1 MPLSSYL
8 NLNTLICVAAA
19 YYAFATIRNLS
30 AIATTEYPPLLD
42 AAGSTKSLLF
52 PLFSLAPRGLSLS
65 LSLHEDARGG
75 EPFELFSAHGL
86 PYLTSSWDME
96 LTVNLLH
103 GVDDGSSPRGLS
115 IACARDGAGDFA
127 RECIALSAAWRRA
140 EAARGGRSREDVTEN
155 DSRGTASSRA
165 RDALFGV
172 AAGAGSVVRKGL
184 LPSIAAGLSRALGY
198 SSADEGDF
206 SVDDTL
212 IIFSSTSPRA
222 ARIAR
227 SILSGGRVYFSG
239 NVSWTPT
246 VVADGADVDP
256 AGAAAA
262 TAALAPPDATPSL
275 LSQCAV
281 WLGLAHADA
290 AQTRALT
297 AAALRAAAP
306 SIGDVPL
313 SEQSLV
319 VRIPLVDDMPY
330 IPSRARRFLWRDI
343 LGPAHT
349 LLPRALG
356 VDVAG
361 GEMRS
366 AALES
371 VPVPATGQRVPHWVG
386 QVDLRLIAEPA
397 ALSRDGLPQAILSV
411 APPVGWPQRGGSSNT
426 GAGTGKGKRAD
437 AQGVDPRR
445 RAHKP
450 TLTVNPVRPTRERA
464 VPLNATARAL
474 PLRLTFAHM
483 SIGTWRLMHVM
494 DSSIDTQHSMGATE
508 KDTDDVI
515 RMLSDTPA
523 WLLSLTFAVSIVHL
537 LFDILALKSD
547 VQFWAGAQS
556 LRGISVRSLG
566 IQCVSNVV
574 ITTFLVREGSSLL
587 VTVPQ
592 GALAA
597 LDFWKITRAS
607 GLALTWRWRVVPWL
621 RWDLSLAASA
631 SAGDAGRHD
640 AEAVGTLL
648 AVMTPLLV
656 GAAARSFFYDTHVS
670 WFDWALGVAVATV
683 YGFGFALMTP
693 QLWMNY
699 RLKSVAHLPW
709 TVLVFRFFNT
719 IIDDLFA
726 VIIKMPL
733 MHRVSVFR
741 DDVVFVIYMVQR
753 RIYAVDRSR
762 PAEGFE
768 GPEASE
774 GCAAPVAAQATGG
787 DAD

>member
-1 MPLSSYL
+1 MSSYL
-8 NLNTLICVAAA
+8 TLNTLICAAAA
-19 YYAFATIRNLS
+19 YYAFSTVRNLS
-30 AIATTEYPPLLD
+30 AIATTEYPPLLG
-42 AAGSTKSLLF
+42 AAGSPKALLF
-52 PLFSLAPRGLSLS
+52 PLFSLAPRGLSLT

-86 PYLTSSWDME
+86 PYMTSSWDME
-96 LTVNLLH
+96 LSVNLLH
-103 GVDDGSSPRGLS
+103 GVEAGSGGSTPRGLS

-127 RECIALSAAWRRA
+127 RECVALSAAWRRA
-140 EAARGGRSREDVTEN
+140 EAARSGQSREDS
-155 DSRGTASSRA
+155 DSSRSTASSRA
-165 RDALFGV
+165 RDALLGV

-184 LPSIAAGLSRALGY
+184 LPSLAAGLSRAFGY
-198 SSADEGDF
+198 APADEDDGSGD
-206 SVDDTL
+206 DAR

-227 SILSGGRVYFSG
+227 SVLGGGRVYFSG
-239 NVSWTPT
+239 NVSWTPA
-246 VVADGADVDP
+246 VVGDGVDVDP

-262 TAALAPPDATPSL
+262 RDALAPPATSSF

-281 WLGLAHADA
+281 WLGVTRADA

-313 SEQSLV
+313 VEQSLV
-319 VRIPLVDDMPY
+319 VRVPLVDDLPFV
-330 IPSRARRFLWRDI
+330 PSRERRFLWRDV
-343 LGPAHT
+343 LGPAHA
-349 LLPRALG
+349 LLPRVLG

-361 GEMRS
+361 GAVRS
-366 AALES
+366 AALEN
-371 VPVPATGQRVPHWVG
+371 VPVPSSGDRVPHWVG
-386 QVDLRLIAEPA
+386 QVDLRLISDAAAFARDDLPPA
-397 ALSRDGLPQAILSV
+397 LASV
-411 APPVGWPQRGGSSNT
+411 VRVVGWPRRGGSSGS
-426 GAGTGKGKRAD
+426 GAGAGAGAGAD

-483 SIGTWRLMHVM
+483 GIGTWRLMRVM

-537 LFDILALKSD
+537 LFDVLALKSD

-574 ITTFLVREGSSLL
+574 ITTFLAREGSSLL

-607 GLALTWRWRVVPWL
+607 GLALSWKWRVVPWL

-631 SAGDAGRHD
+631 TAGDAGRHD

-670 WFDWALGVAVATV
+670 WFDWALGVATATV

-741 DDVVFVIYMVQR
+741 DDVVFLIYMFQR

-768 GPEASE
+768 GPEGE
-774 GCAAPVAAQATGG
+774 AAPVAASAGG
-787 DAD
+787 GAKEAQ